1 MQSERLYPGERGFL
15 TKSIGAIFCSTEMI
29 THFIFQESNS
39 FSRMVLLEVSEIQD
53 IGNFVNIIT
62 NILFKVRGSKRKR

>member
-1 MQSERLYPGERGFL
+1 
-15 TKSIGAIFCSTEMI
+15 
-29 THFIFQESNS
+29 
-39 FSRMVLLEVSEIQD
+39 MVLLEVSEIQD